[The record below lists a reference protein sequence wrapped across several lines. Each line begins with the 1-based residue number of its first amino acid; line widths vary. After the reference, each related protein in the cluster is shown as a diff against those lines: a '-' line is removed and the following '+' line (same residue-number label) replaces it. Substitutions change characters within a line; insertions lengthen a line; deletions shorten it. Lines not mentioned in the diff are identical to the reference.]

1 VIPEAAMRP
10 PWHAGPWSAL
20 SERLAAGALSHALL
34 LAGPAGLGKRTFA
47 AALQATLLC
56 TERRTDG
63 EACGRCRDCRLH
75 AAGTHPDAVRVTLEP
90 RDDGRLR
97 SEILVEQARALSEY
111 LAMTPMRG
119 GHQVAIID
127 PADRLNPNAANALLK
142 TMEEPAPGR
151 FLLLVADQPSRLPA
165 TVRSRC
171 MRFEFRIPPRAQALA
186 WLTGQ
191 GVRGEIAGEALDAAS
206 GNPGRALSL
215 VREGLMELRKAVAND
230 LEALA
235 RGRAQPSELA
245 RAWADDRPEQRL
257 VFAAERAAA
266 LARHA
271 LTDPG
276 LFHKLEWWFGRAN
289 RVREW
294 VPTTLR
300 TDLVLAELL
309 LEWPPAAA

>member
-1 VIPEAAMRP
+1 MPGAAVRP

-20 SERLAAGALSHALL
+20 SERLAAGALAHALL
-34 LAGPAGLGKRTFA
+34 LAGPQGLGKRAFA

-56 TERRTDG
+56 RDRRPDG
-63 EACGRCRDCRLH
+63 EACGRCRDCLLL
-75 AAGTHPDAVRVTLEP
+75 AAGTHPDAARVTLEP
-90 RDDGRLR
+90 RDDGKLR
-97 SEILVEQARALSEY
+97 TEILVEQARALSEY

-127 PADRLNPNAANALLK
+127 PADRLNANAANALLK

-171 MRFEFRIPPRAQALA
+171 MRFEFRIPARAQASA
-186 WLTGQ
+186 WLAGQ
-191 GVRGEIAGEALDAAS
+191 GVAGEIAGEALDAAS
-206 GNPGRALSL
+206 GNPGLALSM
-215 VREGLMELRKAVAND
+215 VQEGLMELRQAVATD
-230 LEALA
+230 LDALA
-235 RGRAQPSELA
+235 RGRAEPAQLA
-245 RAWADDRPEQRL
+245 RVWADDQPEQRL

-266 LARHA
+266 LARYA

-276 LFHKLEWWFGRAN
+276 LFHKLEQWFGRAN

-294 VPTTLR
+294 VPTTVR